1 LGDNTH
7 QYIFRSVR
15 AKKGC
20 GFQFDPRVQIVV
32 TITRLRKT
40 THVRIPP
47 GLFSIATTAELTL
60 ISSIFFD
67 AVNTVSVGATVTTLR
82 K

>member
-7 QYIFRSVR
+7 QYIFRSVT
-15 AKKGC
+15 AKKVC
-20 GFQFDPRVQIVV
+20 GFQFDQKGTTRV
-32 TITRLRKT
+32 RKT
-40 THVRIPP
+40 THVRNPP